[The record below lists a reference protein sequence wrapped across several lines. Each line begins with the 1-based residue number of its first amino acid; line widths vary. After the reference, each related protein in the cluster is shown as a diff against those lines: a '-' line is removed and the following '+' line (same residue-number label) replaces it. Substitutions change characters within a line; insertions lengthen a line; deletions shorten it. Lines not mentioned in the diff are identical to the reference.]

1 MIKKMLFRNRPLQFA
16 FMILVI
22 FTNYSEASQESNIP
36 AKYVNDFK
44 DELKLSEAQIEKF
57 NEILGIYNSQS
68 IIDKET
74 FGTNPIALVEAGK
87 RRMNVFDMGMN
98 SFLNDVQRAH
108 YLVVKKDNRNENEL
122 FILKEGLLLTNSQ
135 TLHAGF
141 ILEEYNA
148 RLDLIRESKQ
158 GMRKKSD
165 RTELTAKGSG
175 RGGKGGGRGGMQG
188 GGGKKGGNPG
198 EEIDFLISAKSK
210 RIKAILTESQKKYY
224 KQLKKYFEEIR
235 STERSKKMGRFN

>member
-1 MIKKMLFRNRPLQFA
+1 MIKRKFFRNRPLQFA

-22 FTNYSEASQESNIP
+22 FTYYGKASQGSHIP
-36 AKYVNDFK
+36 SKYVNDFK
-44 DELKLSEAQIEKF
+44 DELKLSEIQITKF

-74 FGTNPIALVEAGK
+74 FSPNPIALVEAGK

-98 SFLNDVQRAH
+98 SFLNDAQREH
-108 YLVVKKDNRNENEL
+108 YLVVKKDNRNEDEL

-135 TLHAGF
+135 ILHAGF

-148 RLDLIRESKQ
+148 RLDLIRVNKS
-158 GMRKKSD
+158 GMRKNKN
-165 RTELTAKGSG
+165 RGELSAKGSG

-188 GGGKKGGNPG
+188 GGGKKGGNPI
-198 EEIDFLISAKSK
+198 EEIDSLISAKSK
-210 RIKAILTESQKKYY
+210 RIKAILSESQRTYY
-224 KQLKKYFEEIR
+224 KLLKKYFDKIR
-235 STERSKKMGRFN
+235 SAKRSKKMGKYN